1 MRALVIDVGNT
12 STGVARWQDG
22 EISLASHI
30 DGGILR
36 QSGLCAEAVRKAAE
50 GGLDAAML
58 ASVVPSANL
67 LWQWLVK
74 AELGL
79 GLPRVSASLP
89 LDVAIDYPE
98 PAKLGDDRIADACG
112 GVHLYGAPLI
122 IADFGTA
129 LTFDCVT
136 ADRRYIGGAI
146 TPGLPLMTDY
156 LPERTAQ
163 LPRLKLEGDC
173 PAMGRSS
180 LQAMRIG
187 AEVGYRGIVREL
199 TEYLRRSMDCPSAKL
214 VATGG
219 YAGWALKDSG
229 IDYIINANLTLYG
242 IGRVLELSR
251 G

>member
-22 EISLASHI
+22 RISRASHI
-30 DGGILR
+30 DGGVLR
-36 QSGLCAEAVRKAAE
+36 QSALCAEAVRKAAE

-58 ASVVPSANL
+58 ASVVPAANL

-79 GLPRVSASLP
+79 ALPRVSASLP

-112 GVHLYGAPLI
+112 GVRLYGAPLI

-129 LTFDCVT
+129 LTFDCIT

-199 TEYLRRSMDCPSAKL
+199 TDYLRRSMDCPAAKL

-229 IDYIINANLTLYG
+229 IDYIINPDLTLYG

-251 G
+251 A